1 MNARTR
7 QWKELGSGLGFLGPN
22 IIGFFLFTLVPV
34 IAAFMLSFTQW
45 KADGLARISFQGVL
59 NYAKLIEDAEFWRY
73 LGNTLIFMAGIPL
86 GMAVS
91 LAAALAM
98 NQKLK
103 GIVVFRTL
111 YFLPYI
117 SSIVAVALLF
127 QWLYNK
133 DAGLINDLLR
143 SIGITDPPNWLGST
157 FWSRPAIIIMQIW
170 KGFGYNMMIY
180 LAALQAIP
188 QHIYEAAD
196 IDGAS
201 GWQKFWSITMPTL
214 APTHFFVVVM
224 GIIGGFQSF
233 AEMYVLTDGGPDGA
247 TTTVVYQIY
256 QKAFKT
262 PTEMG
267 YAATIAIFLFAFM
280 MIVTML
286 NWRFSKGEE
295 S

>member
-1 MNARTR
+1 MNAKTK
-7 QWKELGSGLGFLGPN
+7 QWKELGTGLGFLGPN
-22 IIGFFLFTLVPV
+22 IIGFLIFTLVPV

-45 KADGLARISFQGVL
+45 KESGLAKIGFLGFQ
-59 NYAKLIEDAEFWRY
+59 NYIQLASDGEFWKF

-91 LAAALAM
+91 LSAALAM

-103 GIVVFRTL
+103 GIVVFRTM

-133 DAGLINDLLR
+133 DAGLINDLFR

-157 FWSRPAIIIMQIW
+157 FWSRPAIILMQVW

-188 QHIYEAAD
+188 HHIYEAAD

-201 GWQKFWSITMPTL
+201 GWQKFWNITMPTL

-233 AEMYVLTDGGPDGA
+233 AEMYMLTNGGPDGA

-256 QKAFKT
+256 QKAFQA

-267 YAATIAIFLFAFM
+267 YAATIAVFLFAFM
-280 MIVTML
+280 MIVTLL
-286 NWRFSKGEE
+286 NWRFSRGEE